1 MIQLAA
7 ESLGLGS
14 CWIQIRERMHDQ
26 TQTAQG
32 YIAEFLKV
40 PPGVM
45 VETMVA
51 IGYPAETKHPR
62 PEAELPFSQVHGGTF
77 GTSFR

>member
-1 MIQLAA
+1 MAA

-32 YIAEFLKV
+32 YMAGLLQL
-40 PPGVM
+40 PPAVL
-45 VETMVA
+45 VEAMVA
-51 IGYPAETKHPR
+51 IGYPAETKPPR
-62 PEAELPFSQVHGGTF
+62 PAAELPTSQVHGGTF

>member
-1 MIQLAA
+1 M
-7 ESLGLGS
+7 
-14 CWIQIRERMHDQ
+14 
-26 TQTAQG
+26 
-32 YIAEFLKV
+32 
-40 PPGVM
+40 M

-51 IGYPAETKHPR
+51 IGYPAETKPPR